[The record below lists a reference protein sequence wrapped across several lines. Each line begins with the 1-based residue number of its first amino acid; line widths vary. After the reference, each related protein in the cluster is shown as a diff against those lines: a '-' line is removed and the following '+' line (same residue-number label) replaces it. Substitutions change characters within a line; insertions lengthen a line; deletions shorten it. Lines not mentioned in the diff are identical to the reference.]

1 MRMEDVNAR
10 KAYVQN
16 VRKSF
21 DSPNRR
27 YEFETGE
34 DTKGEAE
41 NSFPFFKVRLFIAAA
56 LFAAYIFCDRTNTV
70 IYHISSKEVFE
81 TIARD
86 FDYDNMTKEL
96 QQVFHVIDKKTETE
110 LD

>member
-21 DSPNRR
+21 DSPNRK
-27 YEFETGE
+27 YEFEKDT

-41 NSFPFFKVRLFIAAA
+41 EGFPFFKIRLFIAAV

-70 IYHISSKEVFE
+70 FYHISTDEVAE

-86 FDYDNMTKEL
+86 FNYDNVREEL
-96 QQVFHVIDKKTETE
+96 QQVFHIVETE
-110 LD
+110 MEQD

>member
-41 NSFPFFKVRLFIAAA
+41 NGFPFFKVRLFIAAA

-70 IYHISSKEVFE
+70 IYHISSKEVYE
-81 TIARD
+81 TIAKD
-86 FDYDNMTKEL
+86 FDYGNVREEL
-96 QQVFHVIDKKTETE
+96 QQVFHVIQEKTE
-110 LD
+110 LDE